1 MLQFLHYS
9 FYLHLPYT
17 TRYSRPLMSYDM
29 SAEFA
34 VARGCGVV
42 DVNEFMN
49 GNQTASTLLALVK

>member
-1 MLQFLHYS
+1 
-9 FYLHLPYT
+9 
-17 TRYSRPLMSYDM
+17 MSYDM